1 MDNIIV
7 IENIV
12 KRFGD
17 HTAVDG
23 LSLDIGRGEIFGFLG
38 PNGAGK
44 TTTVR
49 LMTTLANLDEGRIV
63 IDGHDISKDPIK
75 AKRCLGLIQQNVSLD
90 KELTVYENMM
100 HHAMFQKIPK
110 AERRKRIE
118 ELIEYV
124 ELDRYRDY
132 MVNSLSGGWKKRV
145 AIVCSLLHNPKIL
158 FLDEPTVGLDIDA
171 RRKLWDLIKKMN
183 KDGTTVFLTT
193 HYIEEAEAICDRV
206 GIIDNGRLIAL
217 DSPKELRNR
226 IGRMA
231 VEYYGEDGKTE
242 YRYFPGRQ
250 EANDFATNLGN
261 DYTVIVRRTNLEDC
275 FVEITGKKVGGLR

>member
-7 IENIV
+7 VENIT
-12 KRFGD
+12 KAFD
-17 HTAVDG
+17 NKKAVDG
-23 LSLDIGRGEIFGFLG
+23 LSLEIKRGEIFGFLG

-49 LMTTLANLDEGRIV
+49 LMTTLANLDDGRIV
-63 IDGHDISKDPIK
+63 IDGHDICKDPIN
-75 AKRCLGLIQQNVSLD
+75 AKKCLGLIQQHVSLD

-100 HHAMFQKIPK
+100 QYALFQKIPK
-110 AERRKRIE
+110 AERRRRIE

-132 MVNSLSGGWKKRV
+132 MVNTLSGGWKKRA
-145 AIVCSLLHNPKIL
+145 AIVCSLLHNPRIL

-171 RRKLWDLIKKMN
+171 RRRLWDLIKKMN

-217 DSPKELRNR
+217 DSPNELRNR

-250 EANDFATNLGN
+250 EANDFANKLGN

>member
-7 IENIV
+7 VENIT
-12 KRFGD
+12 KAFD
-17 HTAVDG
+17 NNKAVDG
-23 LSLDIGRGEIFGFLG
+23 LSLEIKRGEIFGFLG

-49 LMTTLANLDEGRIV
+49 LMTTLANLDDGRII
-63 IDGHDISKDPIK
+63 IDGHDICKDPIN
-75 AKRCLGLIQQNVSLD
+75 AKKCLGLIQQHVSLD

-100 HHAMFQKIPK
+100 QYALFQKIPK
-110 AERRKRIE
+110 AERRRRIE

-132 MVNSLSGGWKKRV
+132 MVNTLSGGWKKRA
-145 AIVCSLLHNPKIL
+145 AIVCSLLHNPRIL

-171 RRKLWDLIKKMN
+171 RRRLWDLIKKMN

-217 DSPKELRNR
+217 DSPNELRNR

-242 YRYFPGRQ
+242 YQYFPGRQ
-250 EANDFATNLGN
+250 EANDFANKLGN

-275 FVEITGKKVGGLR
+275 FVEITGKKVGGLG